1 MVVFICISIDIHI
14 DWRSILE
21 KVLVTGGAGYIGSIL
36 VPTLLAQGHQ
46 VTAVDSCIF
55 GQTSLLDCCANPNFR
70 VIKGD
75 VRDRDLMEKEFAR
88 HDVIVPLAAIVGA
101 PACNRYPEAA
111 KAINLEAVRSM
122 SSKLSPDQRVIFP
135 VTNSGYGIGE
145 AGKHCTEESPL
156 HPISLYGRT
165 KVEAEAVLLEKGQAV
180 TLRLATVFGAAP
192 RMRIDLL
199 VNDFVYRAVYD
210 RFIVLFEAHFK
221 RNYIHVRDIAS
232 AMLFVMENF
241 NSMRGQTYNCGLS
254 DANLSKRELCDKIK
268 THLPNF
274 HILESEV
281 GEDPDKRNYIV
292 SNAKIEAAG
301 WKPEHSL
308 DDGICELI
316 KSYTIIRNGGR
327 FDNLGGYA

>member
-1 MVVFICISIDIHI
+1 MD
-14 DWRSILE
+14 
-21 KVLVTGGAGYIGSIL
+21 KVLVTGGGGYIGSIL

-46 VTAVDSCIF
+46 VTVIDSFIF
-55 GQTSLLDCCANPNFR
+55 GQASLLDCCANPNFR

-75 VRDRDLMEKEFAR
+75 VRNHDLVGKELAR

-101 PACNRYPEAA
+101 PACDRSPEAT
-111 KAINLEAVRSM
+111 KAINLEAIRFMASR
-122 SSKLSPDQRVIFP
+122 LSADQRVIYP

-145 AGKHCTEESPL
+145 TGKYCTEESPL
-156 HPISLYGRT
+156 RPISLYGRT
-165 KVEAEAVLLEKGQAV
+165 KVEAEAILLEKGQAV
-180 TLRLATVFGAAP
+180 TLRLATVFGTSP

-221 RNYIHVRDIAS
+221 RNYIHVRDITN
-232 AMLFVMENF
+232 AMLFVLENYH
-241 NSMRGQTYNCGLS
+241 SMRGQIYNCGLS
-254 DANLSKRELCDKIK
+254 EANISKRELCDKIK
-268 THLPNF
+268 CQLPAF

-281 GEDPDKRNYIV
+281 GEDPDKRDYIV

-301 WKPEHSL
+301 WKPRFGL
-308 DDGICELI
+308 DDGIRELI
-316 KSYTIIRNGGR
+316 KGYTIIRNGGR

>member
-1 MVVFICISIDIHI
+1 MGERLD
-14 DWRSILE
+14 

-46 VTAVDSCIF
+46 VTVIDSFIF

-75 VRDRDLMEKEFAR
+75 VRDHDLIAKELAR
-88 HDVIVPLAAIVGA
+88 HDIIVPLAAIVGA
-101 PACNRYPEAA
+101 PACNRYPDAT
-111 KAINLEAVRSM
+111 KAINLDAIRFMASQ
-122 SSKLSPDQRVIFP
+122 LSADQRVVYP
-135 VTNSGYGIGE
+135 VTNSGYGIGDV
-145 AGKHCTEESPL
+145 GKLCTEESPL
-156 HPISLYGRT
+156 RPISLYGRT
-165 KVEAEAVLLEKGQAV
+165 KVEAEAILLEKGQAV
-180 TLRLATVFGAAP
+180 TVRLATVFGTSP

-221 RNYIHVRDIAS
+221 RNYIHVRDVTS
-232 AMLFVMENF
+232 AMLFALKNYA
-241 NSMRGQTYNCGLS
+241 SMRGQTYNCGLS

-268 THLPNF
+268 AHVPGF

-281 GEDPDKRNYIV
+281 GEDPDKRDYIV

-301 WKPEHSL
+301 WKPSHSL
-308 DDGICELI
+308 DDGIRELV
-316 KSYTIIRNGGR
+316 KGYTIIRNGGR